1 MKLVPGH
8 VPPGGYHFE
17 VAPGVELKTSTHE
30 LLIKQIYEWR
40 LRNSIAIGDIEKDV
54 NDAYCNKYP
63 ERCVKE
69 AHEMGGPHL
78 AFTHSEPIGNRV
90 ARWASMLLHSMP
102 PGGHKLVMQPEATS
116 RARVCSECPKNIPWR
131 GGCGGCSK
139 SALTLLAQLRKT
151 NRTPH
156 DGNLMACGVTGWD
169 NCTAAWCTEAQLPIT
184 EEQRAALHPKCWRK
198 ELP

>member
-1 MKLVPGH
+1 MILPKGRVPHGGWNFPVAEGVKLEGQT
-8 VPPGGYHFE
+8 E
-17 VAPGVELKTSTHE
+17 EILTKN
-30 LLIKQIYEWR
+30 IYEYR
-40 LRNSIAIGDIEKDV
+40 LRNNIPIGDIEQDI
-54 NDAYCNKYP
+54 NAYYCKNWP
-63 ERCVKE
+63 DNCVKE
-69 AHEMGGPHL
+69 AHEMGGPR
-78 AFTHSEPIGNRV
+78 AEFPHSEPIGNRV

-116 RARVCSECPKNIPWR
+116 RARVCIDCPKNTPWR

-139 SALTLLAQLRKT
+139 SAVTLLAQLRKT

-184 EEQRAALHPKCWRK
+184 EEQRAAMPDKCWRK
-198 ELP
+198 E